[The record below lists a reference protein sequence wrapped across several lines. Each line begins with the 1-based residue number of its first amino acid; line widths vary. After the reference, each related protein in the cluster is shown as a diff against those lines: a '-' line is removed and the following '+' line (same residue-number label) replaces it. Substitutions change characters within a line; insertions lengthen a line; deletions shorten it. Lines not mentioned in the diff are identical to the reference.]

1 MNASHFRNLALAMPE
16 AVESSH
22 MGHPDFRVRGKI
34 FATLSPDEDWG
45 VLKLDLDQQEAFVLA
60 HPTMF
65 EAAPGGWGRRGYSR
79 VPLQRARVGP
89 VREAMAAA
97 WFNAAP
103 RALRIASGLRPPPT
117 S

>member
-1 MNASHFRNLALAMPE
+1 MNASQFRKLALSMPE
-16 AVESSH
+16 AIESSH

-45 VLKLDLDQQEAFVLA
+45 VLKLDLDQQEALVLA

-65 EAAPGGWGRRGYSR
+65 EAVPGGWGRRGYSK
-79 VPLQRARVGP
+79 VLLKQARVAP
-89 VREAMAAA
+89 VREAMTAA
-97 WFNAAP
+97 WLNTAP
-103 RALRIASGLRPPPT
+103 KALRVASGLRPPGI